1 MRYAVYAPNFNDYG
15 EPARL
20 VELACAAE
28 TAGWDG
34 FFVWDHL
41 AFEPDGRLPVA
52 DATVVLAAIAQAT
65 ARIRFGAMITPVA
78 RRRPWKLFKE
88 LATLDHLSAGRVN
101 LGIGL
106 GEPPALEFAA
116 FGEPAGARE
125 RARRLDEGMSIL
137 DTLMRGE
144 PVSHHGACYDVET
157 RLAPATQQRPRVPV
171 WVAATLPARA
181 GVRRAARWDG
191 IFPLCVPATTDAPVD
206 SAVDWRAWWPTPA
219 VLTAVVDDVLALR
232 GDVAGFD
239 VVASGSA
246 APPALQA
253 AMAAAGAT
261 WWFEWMDTSPGSFVA
276 ALARVRRG
284 PRG

>member
-28 TAGWDG
+28 AAGWDG

-65 ARIRFGAMITPVA
+65 ARVRFGAMITPVA

-88 LATLDHLSAGRVN
+88 IATLDHLSGGRVH

-106 GEPPALEFAA
+106 GEPPELEFAA
-116 FGEPAGARE
+116 FGEPAGG
-125 RARRLDEGMSIL
+125 RARAARLDEGMAIV
-137 DTLMRGE
+137 DPLMRGE
-144 PVSHHGACYDVET
+144 AVMHQGDCYEVET
-157 RLAPATQQRPRVPV
+157 RLAPATLQQPRVPV

-191 IFPLCVPATTDAPVD
+191 IFPLRVPASAAADVD
-206 SAVDWRAWWPTPA
+206 SSVDWSAWW
-219 VLTAVVDDVLALR
+219 LAPDELAALVAELRTLR
-232 GDVAGFD
+232 GDLDGFD
-239 VVASGSA
+239 VIASGRAA
-246 APPALQA
+246 APAAAA

-261 WWFEWMDTSPGSFVA
+261 WWLEWMDTAPGSFNT

-284 PRG
+284 PPR